1 MDIPN
6 NESQQYNQQ
15 FSQEYLVILNTC
27 PDKESATKVANSLIE
42 RQLAACVNI
51 LPGLTS
57 VYPWKGQ
64 IETGEEVL
72 LIIKSTRS
80 AYEAVETAIRETHPY
95 ELPEVVAVP
104 IVAGLQAYLSWIGE
118 SVVTDK
124 TTSA

>member
-1 MDIPN
+1 MDIPS
-6 NESQQYNQQ
+6 NEHQQFNQQ

-27 PDKESATKVANSLIE
+27 PDKESATRVANGLIE

-64 IETGEEVL
+64 IETSEEVL
-72 LIIKSTRS
+72 LLIKSTLG
-80 AYEAVETAIRETHPY
+80 AYEAVEAAIRETHPY

-118 SVVTDK
+118 SVVTD
-124 TTSA
+124 TITGA